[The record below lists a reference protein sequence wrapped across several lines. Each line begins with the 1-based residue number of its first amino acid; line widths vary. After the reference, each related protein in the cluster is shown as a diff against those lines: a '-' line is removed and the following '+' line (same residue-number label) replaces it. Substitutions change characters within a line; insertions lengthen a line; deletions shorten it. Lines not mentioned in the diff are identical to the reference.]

1 MYVII
6 KYIYIKQGILFF
18 PFQISVIMSIKLPFD
33 SPNDVDLL
41 DLIDGLTLPLY
52 NHYQYGDPYPPV
64 GYDHSQPRVRYTTT
78 EPFMKKTRVYVLDRN
93 VYIKLFYLH
102 IPLY

>member
-1 MYVII
+1 
-6 KYIYIKQGILFF
+6 
-18 PFQISVIMSIKLPFD
+18 MSIKLPFD